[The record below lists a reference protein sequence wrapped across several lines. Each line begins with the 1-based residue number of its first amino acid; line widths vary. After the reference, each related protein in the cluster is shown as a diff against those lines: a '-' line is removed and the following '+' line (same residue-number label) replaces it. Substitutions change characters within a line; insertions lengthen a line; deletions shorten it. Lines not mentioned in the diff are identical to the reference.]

1 MFCIGDYL
9 LGLAL
14 PMISEAAVEQSII
27 TGTVKKKKYVKNV
40 FLEMEMWKADSVL
53 E

>member
-27 TGTVKKKKYVKNV
+27 TGTVKKKYVKNV